1 MSNLSVR
8 EEQRLRRRSY
18 RGKVF
23 LPGNPRESSSPGESP
38 PDQCVRFLFGGLV
51 VSHTMLR
58 HRHFVDVLQKRPSTP
73 TMKFYAI
80 EYLRHGT
87 YSFQYSESVLA
98 RLDTQDIKILGGNEA
113 LTNLLDALSARRGR
127 EDIHLHAV
135 GSFRQR
141 TACRLSGQ
149 IFDIM
154 RGRKT

>member
-18 RGKVF
+18 RGKVL
-23 LPGNPRESSSPGESP
+23 LPGNPRDSSSPGESH

-80 EYLRHGT
+80 EHLRHGT

-98 RLDTQDIKILGGNEA
+98 RLDTRIRKDIKILGGNEA

-127 EDIHLHAV
+127 
-135 GSFRQR
+135 
-141 TACRLSGQ
+141 T
-149 IFDIM
+149 
-154 RGRKT
+154 